1 MQIVCKCKI
10 YANIRK
16 MHGHTDLGNSFG
28 KRKKNSLSFVH
39 VLYETLNLI
48 FTLQPC
54 RGQVP
59 SIDIQIY
66 APIKSKLQHPPP
78 PPPRA
83 NPGHLTIF
91 CARGV
96 GNLTGKAFP
105 GWGICLGGVGKIEP
119 EVSNGFFGGA
129 PKSLTAINTCL
140 DEMEEFKGRDIAFV
154 SDWLT
159 KKGLQKLC
167 SIFEGMF
174 EKKRVLE
181 Y

>member
-1 MQIVCKCKI
+1 MRRSNRNF
-10 YANIRK
+10 NI
-16 MHGHTDLGNSFG
+16 
-28 KRKKNSLSFVH
+28 
-39 VLYETLNLI
+39 
-48 FTLQPC
+48 
-54 RGQVP
+54 
-59 SIDIQIY
+59 
-66 APIKSKLQHPPP
+66 
-78 PPPRA
+78 PPRA

-105 GWGICLGGVGKIEP
+105 GVGNLTFAWVGWGKLNRKCQ
-119 EVSNGFFGGA
+119 VSNGFFFWA

-159 KKGLQKLC
+159 NKGLQKLC

-174 EKKRVLE
+174 EK
-181 Y
+181 